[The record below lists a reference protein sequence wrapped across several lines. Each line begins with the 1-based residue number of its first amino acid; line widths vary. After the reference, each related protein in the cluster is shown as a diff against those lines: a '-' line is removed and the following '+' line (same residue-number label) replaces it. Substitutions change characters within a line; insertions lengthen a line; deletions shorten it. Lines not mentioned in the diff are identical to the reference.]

1 MIDVVG
7 HLKAIF
13 TAVKYLFLRP
23 ITVKYPEERLKKPKN
38 YRGIILL
45 DMKKCIHCSL
55 CARICPA
62 AAIKM
67 YKHKDGK
74 LYPGLDY
81 SRCIFCGFC
90 IDICPSFALSHDK
103 FHEVVTSNLKDMK
116 VTPTQTLEFLR
127 KNEERLKEIEPKIR

>member
-38 YRGIILL
+38 YRGVILL

-67 YKHKDGK
+67 YKHKD
-74 LYPGLDY
+74 
-81 SRCIFCGFC
+81 
-90 IDICPSFALSHDK
+90 
-103 FHEVVTSNLKDMK
+103 
-116 VTPTQTLEFLR
+116 EFLR